1 MSRDRLPSL
10 PMSENKTRVERL
22 SREGRSSL
30 LLKKDAPEEKADEE
44 DDDKEKKTG
53 LFAKYGKKVAMATRL
68 MRKKPKEEEQED
80 QADFVR
86 RKFLFDTK
94 LTVIGSKMIHALA
107 DQEELVNIHDII
119 DMDDEGIEDF
129 VARRV
134 GAMLDSMIFR
144 LIVFGLIIVNS
155 VLIAMQTDEQ
165 LSIDYAAL
173 FSIFDQFVLTIF
185 MWEILLKWYYGFVV
199 FWKES
204 WNILDF
210 VIILALL
217 LGPTLKFLG
226 SSRILRILRVLRAF
240 RSLRSVSAMAGLSM
254 IVQTVMQSIPDMAN
268 IVLLLLILLTVLG
281 VSGVTLFGKQVQ
293 DFADL
298 PTAMFSLFICVTQDG
313 WMKIFTSFQDLGGN
327 YYMGGAIYFMI
338 SITIGAF
345 VFANLVVAVVVTN
358 LDKAM
363 KEVNEERK
371 KLEDTLSTKPKDHP
385 GESDESAHR
394 HSGADKVPLFYMA
407 DLFKHTHVGNQVPL
421 QHVDLRKLSLDRV
434 ENYLL
439 ILITM
444 EKNLAE
450 YKELRQQ
457 LEQIFTTV
465 HDLNQKRTVAEQ
477 SSSSSRMLAK
487 LRLIAE
493 DTTDPNLGTKGD
505 ILSNLMGMKEP
516 QPTSAE
522 PQRLAGRSRRRSSI
536 APGEYKDLIG
546 EAAKQ
551 IARRNMSIS
560 DPS

>member
-10 PMSENKTRVERL
+10 PMPEDKTGQDRL
-22 SREGRSSL
+22 SRDQRSSL

-44 DDDKEKKTG
+44 DDNKKGG
-53 LFAKYGKKVAMATRL
+53 LFAKYGRKIAFATRF
-68 MRKKPKEEEQED
+68 MQKKPKEIGPED
-80 QADFVR
+80 QVDTVQ

-94 LTVIGSKMIHALA
+94 LTVIGSKLIHALA
-107 DQEELVNIHDII
+107 DQEELVNIHDVI
-119 DMDDEGIEDF
+119 DVDDEGIEDF

-134 GAMLDSMIFR
+134 GDMLDSMIFR

-185 MWEILLKWYYGFVV
+185 MWEIFLKWYYGFVV

-217 LGPTLKFLG
+217 LGPTLTFLG

-240 RSLRSVSAMAGLSM
+240 RSLRSVSALAGLSM

-268 IVLLLLILLTVLG
+268 IVLLLMILLTVLG
-281 VSGVTLFGKQVQ
+281 VSGVTLFGKQVEQ
-293 DFADL
+293 FSDL

-313 WMKIFTSFQDLGGN
+313 WMKIFTNFRALGGN
-327 YYMGGAIYFMI
+327 YVMGGAIYFMI

-363 KEVNEERK
+363 KEVHEEQK
-371 KLEDTLSTKPKDHP
+371 KLEDTLSTKPKDHL
-385 GESDESAHR
+385 GDSDESTHR
-394 HSGADKVPLFYMA
+394 HGGTDKVPLFYMA
-407 DLFKHTHVGNQVPL
+407 DLLKHAHVGNQVPL
-421 QHVDLRKLSLDRV
+421 QHVDLRKLSLDRL
-434 ENYLL
+434 ENFLL
-439 ILITM
+439 ILATM

-457 LEQIFTTV
+457 LQQIFTTV

-493 DTTDPNLGTKGD
+493 DTVDPSLGTKGD
-505 ILSNLMGMKEP
+505 ILSNLMTMKVTGQEAS
-516 QPTSAE
+516 SAE
-522 PQRLAGRSRRRSSI
+522 AHRPIGRSRRRSTVIES
-536 APGEYKDLIG
+536 GEYKDYIT
-546 EAAKQ
+546 EAAMQ
-551 IARRNMSIS
+551 IARRNLSIS
-560 DPS
+560 S

>member
-1 MSRDRLPSL
+1 MSRERLPSL
-10 PMSENKTRVERL
+10 PLPEDRTRSDRL
-22 SREGRSSL
+22 SRDRLSSL
-30 LLKKDAPEEKADEE
+30 VLKKDAPEEKADEE
-44 DDDKEKKTG
+44 DDERDRKGG
-53 LFAKYGKKVAMATRL
+53 LFAKYGRKVALATRFI
-68 MRKKPKEEEQED
+68 RKKPKEDEAED
-80 QADFVR
+80 QVDSVK

-94 LTVIGSKMIHALA
+94 LTLIGSKLMHALA
-107 DQEELVNIHDII
+107 DQEEVVDIHDVI

-134 GAMLDSMIFR
+134 GAMLDTMIFR

-185 MWEILLKWYYGFVV
+185 MWEILLKWYYGFAV

-240 RSLRSVSAMAGLSM
+240 RSLRSVSALTGLSM
-254 IVQTVMQSIPDMAN
+254 IVQTVMQSIP
-268 IVLLLLILLTVLG
+268 
-281 VSGVTLFGKQVQ
+281 
-293 DFADL
+293 
-298 PTAMFSLFICVTQDG
+298 AMFSLFICVTQDG
-313 WMKIFTSFQDLGGN
+313 WMKIFTKFRDLGGN
-327 YYMGGAIYFMI
+327 YVMGGAIYFMI

-385 GESDESAHR
+385 GDSDDAHK
-394 HSGADKVPLFYMA
+394 HSGADKVPLFYMS
-407 DLFKHTHVGNQVPL
+407 DLLRHVHVGNQVPL
-421 QHVDLRKLSLDRV
+421 QHVDLRKLSLDRL

-439 ILITM
+439 ILVTM

-465 HDLNQKRTVAEQ
+465 HDLNQKRTDVQQ

-493 DTTDPNLGTKGD
+493 DSVDPNLGTKGD
-505 ILSNLMGMKEP
+505 ILSNLMAVKVSGPEP
-516 QPTSAE
+516 EAQYFA
-522 PQRLAGRSRRRSSI
+522 ARSRKRSSVI
-536 APGEYKDLIG
+536 APGEYKDYIS

-551 IARRNMSIS
+551 IARRNLSVS
-560 DPS
+560 T

>member
-217 LGPTLKFLG
+217 LGPTLKVLG

-254 IVQTVMQSIPDMAN
+254 IVQTVMQSIPGS
-268 IVLLLLILLTVLG
+268 T
-281 VSGVTLFGKQVQ
+281 
-293 DFADL
+293 
-298 PTAMFSLFICVTQDG
+298 IC
-313 WMKIFTSFQDLGGN
+313 I
-327 YYMGGAIYFMI
+327 
-338 SITIGAF
+338 
-345 VFANLVVAVVVTN
+345 
-358 LDKAM
+358 
-363 KEVNEERK
+363 
-371 KLEDTLSTKPKDHP
+371 
-385 GESDESAHR
+385 
-394 HSGADKVPLFYMA
+394 
-407 DLFKHTHVGNQVPL
+407 
-421 QHVDLRKLSLDRV
+421 
-434 ENYLL
+434 
-439 ILITM
+439 
-444 EKNLAE
+444 
-450 YKELRQQ
+450 
-457 LEQIFTTV
+457 
-465 HDLNQKRTVAEQ
+465 
-477 SSSSSRMLAK
+477 
-487 LRLIAE
+487 
-493 DTTDPNLGTKGD
+493 
-505 ILSNLMGMKEP
+505 
-516 QPTSAE
+516 
-522 PQRLAGRSRRRSSI
+522 
-536 APGEYKDLIG
+536 
-546 EAAKQ
+546 
-551 IARRNMSIS
+551 
-560 DPS
+560 

>member
-1 MSRDRLPSL
+1 MSRERLTSLPMPEDRTRSDRLSRDRL
-10 PMSENKTRVERL
+10 
-22 SREGRSSL
+22 SSL
-30 LLKKDAPEEKADEE
+30 VLKKDAPEEKADEE
-44 DDDKEKKTG
+44 DDERDRKGG
-53 LFAKYGKKVAMATRL
+53 LFAKYGRKVALATRL
-68 MRKKPKEEEQED
+68 IRKKPKEDEQDD
-80 QADFVR
+80 QVDSVK

-94 LTVIGSKMIHALA
+94 LTLIGSKLMHALA
-107 DQEELVNIHDII
+107 DQEEVVDIHDVI

-134 GAMLDSMIFR
+134 GAMLDTMIFR

-185 MWEILLKWYYGFVV
+185 MWEILLKWYYGFAV

-240 RSLRSVSAMAGLSM
+240 RSLRSVSALTGLSM

-281 VSGVTLFGKQVQ
+281 VSGVTLFGKQVEQ
-293 DFADL
+293 FSDL

-313 WMKIFTSFQDLGGN
+313 WMKIFTKFRDLGGN
-327 YYMGGAIYFMI
+327 YVMGGAIYFMI

-371 KLEDTLSTKPKDHP
+371 KMEDTLSTKPKDHP
-385 GESDESAHR
+385 GDSDDAHK
-394 HSGADKVPLFYMA
+394 HSGADKVPLFYMS
-407 DLFKHTHVGNQVPL
+407 DLLRHVHVGNQVPL

-439 ILITM
+439 ILVTM

-465 HDLNQKRTVAEQ
+465 HGLNQKRTEVQQ

-493 DTTDPNLGTKGD
+493 DSVDPNLGTKGD
-505 ILSNLMGMKEP
+505 ILSNLMAVKVSGPEP
-516 QPTSAE
+516 EAQSFA
-522 PQRLAGRSRRRSSI
+522 ARSRKRSSVI
-536 APGEYKDLIG
+536 APGEYKDYIS

-551 IARRNMSIS
+551 IARRNLSVS
-560 DPS
+560 T